1 MKLNTEKIIAR
12 KDGKIG
18 WMIINNPEKRNAVSL
33 SMREAMT
40 QVFNE
45 YDKDPEVRVLII
57 RGYGG
62 KAFISGA
69 DISEFKDIRS
79 DYDAEEKYAKAT
91 EIMTKA
97 MNAFKKPIL
106 AMIEG
111 YCVGG
116 GVATAIACDMRIA
129 TKDTKYGIPAAKLG
143 LAYGFDNLRQLVELV
158 GPSNAKRILFT
169 GDLIDA
175 DDAHRI
181 GLVDELCAL
190 NELEDKVLSIADKI
204 SANAPLTV
212 LASKETVK
220 HVLRPEIRDH
230 QKLKEMAKICF
241 DSDDYR
247 EGREA
252 FMEKRKPEFKGR

>member
-1 MKLNTEKIIAR
+1 MNLSTEKIIA
-12 KDGKIG
+12 KKVGKIG
-18 WMIINNPEKRNAVSL
+18 WMVINNPEKRNAISL

-45 YDKDPEVRVLII
+45 YDSDPEVRVLII
-57 RGYGG
+57 RGAGG

-79 DYDAEEKYAKAT
+79 NYDAEEKYAKAT
-91 EIMTKA
+91 EIMTSA
-97 MNAFKKPIL
+97 MNSFKKPIL

-129 TKDTKYGIPAAKLG
+129 SHDTKYGIPAAKLG
-143 LAYGFDNLRQLVELV
+143 LAYNFENLRQLVELV

-169 GDLIDA
+169 GDMLEA

-181 GLVDELCAL
+181 GLVDEVCGTD
-190 NELEDKVLSIADKI
+190 ELEAKVLSIADKI
-204 SANAPLTV
+204 SDNAPLTV

-230 QKLKEMAKICF
+230 QKLKDMAKVCF
-241 DSDDYR
+241 DSEDYK

-252 FMEKRKPEFKGR
+252 FMEKRKPDFKGR